1 MSGHYGKLV
10 RILIVTKGVG
20 LFLGVCLFYGMVYG
34 VGEISLLLIAL
45 KSLQIDQS
53 RFFSAC
59 STAFNTC
66 KTILIYSNAKGND
79 F

>member
-1 MSGHYGKLV
+1 MLWFGTHVMSGHYGKLV
-10 RILIVTKGVG
+10 CILIVTKGVG

-45 KSLQIDQS
+45 KLINLV
-53 RFFSAC
+53 FSVAVQLL
-59 STAFNTC
+59 STR
-66 KTILIYSNAKGND
+66 AKP